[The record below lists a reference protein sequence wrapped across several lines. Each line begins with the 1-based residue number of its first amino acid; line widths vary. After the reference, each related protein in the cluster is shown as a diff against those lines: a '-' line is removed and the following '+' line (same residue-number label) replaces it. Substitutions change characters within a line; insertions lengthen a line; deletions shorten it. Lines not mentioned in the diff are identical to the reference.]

1 MNSVMDDNK
10 ILTLTNGERIAMPEQ
25 VTLLFETGDMA
36 VASPAT
42 VSRSFESIF
51 CFVKFLFFFL
61 LQVAVLFSVIII
73 IFHGVLLSIV
83 GLNKNRKN
91 STNH

>member
-1 MNSVMDDNK
+1 MDMDDNK

-42 VSRSFESIF
+42 VSRKNCKSSLENDFI
-51 CFVKFLFFFL
+51 FLFVIRLWYCL
-61 LQVAVLFSVIII
+61 L
-73 IFHGVLLSIV
+73 
-83 GLNKNRKN
+83 
-91 STNH
+91 

>member
-42 VSRSFESIF
+42 VSRMFIF
-51 CFVKFLFFFL
+51 T
-61 LQVAVLFSVIII
+61 
-73 IFHGVLLSIV
+73 LS
-83 GLNKNRKN
+83 
-91 STNH
+91 SS

>member
-10 ILTLTNGERIAMPEQ
+10 ILTLTNGARIAMPEQ

-42 VSRSFESIF
+42 VSRTYLHNIDL
-51 CFVKFLFFFL
+51 VVFFFNNL
-61 LQVAVLFSVIII
+61 FPFFVDRLWYCVL
-73 IFHGVLLSIV
+73 
-83 GLNKNRKN
+83 
-91 STNH
+91 

>member
-10 ILTLTNGERIAMPEQ
+10 ILRLTNGARIAMPEQ

-42 VSRSFESIF
+42 VSRKLNDRIRSFDQQSNKHIR
-51 CFVKFLFFFL
+51 FLD
-61 LQVAVLFSVIII
+61 
-73 IFHGVLLSIV
+73 
-83 GLNKNRKN
+83 K
-91 STNH
+91 

>member
-42 VSRSFESIF
+42 VSRKYSLQNQTLKIF
-51 CFVKFLFFFL
+51 V
-61 LQVAVLFSVIII
+61 VIQ
-73 IFHGVLLSIV
+73 
-83 GLNKNRKN
+83 
-91 STNH
+91 

>member
-10 ILTLTNGERIAMPEQ
+10 ILTLTNGERIGMPEQ

-42 VSRSFESIF
+42 VSR
-51 CFVKFLFFFL
+51 KY
-61 LQVAVLFSVIII
+61 
-73 IFHGVLLSIV
+73 
-83 GLNKNRKN
+83 K
-91 STNH
+91 

>member
-42 VSRSFESIF
+42 VSRKYSFTIF
-51 CFVKFLFFFL
+51 F
-61 LQVAVLFSVIII
+61 
-73 IFHGVLLSIV
+73 
-83 GLNKNRKN
+83 
-91 STNH
+91 

>member
-42 VSRSFESIF
+42 VSR
-51 CFVKFLFFFL
+51 KYL
-61 LQVAVLFSVIII
+61 LQNQTLKIFVVIQ
-73 IFHGVLLSIV
+73 
-83 GLNKNRKN
+83 
-91 STNH
+91 

>member
-42 VSRSFESIF
+42 VSRTY
-51 CFVKFLFFFL
+51 
-61 LQVAVLFSVIII
+61 Q
-73 IFHGVLLSIV
+73 
-83 GLNKNRKN
+83 
-91 STNH
+91 